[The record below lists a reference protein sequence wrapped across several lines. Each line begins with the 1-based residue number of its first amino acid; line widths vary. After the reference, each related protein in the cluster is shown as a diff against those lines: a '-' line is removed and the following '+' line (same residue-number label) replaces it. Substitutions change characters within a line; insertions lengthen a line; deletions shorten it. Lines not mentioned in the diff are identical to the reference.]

1 MKKLTDKQEH
11 FSQLVVKYGNQS
23 KAYRE
28 AYDVSETTS
37 DNVIHNEGSKLMTNR
52 DVSARVEQL
61 REEAKLSNKIDRDWI
76 LNKHKVIIDWYEEL
90 RELATK
96 KDLDKEEKSRIYMLK
111 DLIKGS
117 DYRGS
122 LDSVTKMLGLNEPDQ
137 VKQEIKIEIVEKKR
151 D

>member
-28 AYDVSETTS
+28 AYDVKEGTKDTTVTVKASE
-37 DNVIHNEGSKLMTNR
+37 LMTNGN
-52 DVSARVEQL
+52 VSARVEQL
-61 REEAKLSNKIDRDWI
+61 REETKLSNKIDRDWI

-90 RELATK
+90 KELASK

-122 LDSVTKMLGLNEPDQ
+122 IDSVTKMLGLNAPEKID
-137 VKQEIKIEIVEKKR
+137 KEIKIEIVEKKR

>member
-1 MKKLTDKQEH
+1 MTTKEEKFCNLYLELGSG
-11 FSQLVVKYGNQS
+11 SQ
-23 KAYRE
+23 AYRE
-28 AYDVSETTS
+28 AYNKPDLKPDQASTKAYELLQKGYISEM
-37 DNVIHNEGSKLMTNR
+37 I
-52 DVSARVEQL
+52 EQL

-76 LNKHKVIIDWYEEL
+76 LQKHKVIIDWYEEL
-90 RELATK
+90 KELASK

-122 LDSVTKMLGLNEPDQ
+122 IDSVTKMLGLNAPEKID
-137 VKQEIKIEIVEKKR
+137 KEIKIEIVEKKR

>member
-28 AYDVSETTS
+28 AYDVSDETTS
-37 DNVIHNEGSKLMTNR
+37 ESVTVQASTLMADLNI
-52 DVSARVEQL
+52 SLRVEQL

-76 LNKHKVIIDWYEEL
+76 LQKHKVIIDWYEEL
-90 RELATK
+90 KELASK

-122 LDSVTKMLGLNEPDQ
+122 IDSVTKMLGLNAPEKVD
-137 VKQEIKIEIVEKKR
+137 KEIKIEIVEKRR

>member
-28 AYDVSETTS
+28 AYDVKEGTKDETCQ
-37 DNVIHNEGSKLMTNR
+37 NNAYKLMCDNDIST
-52 DVSARVEQL
+52 RVEQL